1 MSFVDIF
8 SASLAEIFGDFS
20 FKDFARG
27 GGPLAFG
34 KGMVGYAGVIFFLIK
49 SLRVGN
55 VAYVNGMWD
64 GISGLIETLAA
75 IFIFGEKLNGWIQY
89 VGLAMIIGGTFCLH
103 SGGIPYN

>member
-1 MSFVDIF
+1 MSLLDITG
-8 SASLAEIFGDFS
+8 ACIAEIFGDFS

-27 GGPLAFG
+27 GGPVAFG
-34 KGMVGYAGVIFFLIK
+34 KGIVGYIGVIYFLIK

-75 IFIFGEKLNGWIQY
+75 IFIFGEKLNGWVQY
-89 VGLAMIIGGTFCLH
+89 AGLAMIIAGTFFLH

>member
-1 MSFVDIF
+1 MSTINIL
-8 SASLAEIFGDFS
+8 SATIAEIFGDFA

-27 GGPLAFG
+27 GGLLDFG
-34 KGMVGYAGVIFFLIK
+34 KGLAGYAGVIFFLIK

-75 IFIFGEKLNGWIQY
+75 IFIFGEKLNGWVQY
-89 VGLAMIIGGTFCLH
+89 AGLGMIIAGTFFLH
-103 SGGIPYN
+103 SGGIPY